1 MEIDR
6 QLVDSDSD
14 CELLESS
21 GEPNLKRANIVVRR
35 KSQIAGEQLG
45 VSGKDIVCCYMGL

>member
-1 MEIDR
+1 MEIDC

-21 GEPNLKRANIVVRR
+21 GEPNLNRANMVVRR